1 MHKIKSIVTALA
13 LIILSGEL
21 TAQEMTR
28 PQLHR
33 EMARAKAE
41 RFSNIKRAVYG
52 QTQNQSGYDVAY
64 YDIEIEI
71 DPAAQTIS
79 GTVTLTAKV
88 LSASIYEAEIDL
100 LDNINVT
107 RVRKGAEDLSYTHSD
122 NLITANLDRPYHSG
136 EYFTVEIEYSG
147 TPSESVDAFNFDK
160 RGGEDMIWSLSE
172 PFGARSWWPCKD
184 VPNDKADSVD
194 IRVTVP
200 SGLIVASNGTLEGV
214 TNNDSTDTYLW
225 HEKYPI
231 ATYLVSVA
239 IYPYTTFSHWY
250 HHSPGDS
257 MEVKYYVFPDHY
269 DYIQDSYS
277 ETVPAIELFSELFG
291 EYPFIDEKYGHA
303 EFMWGGGMEHQTIT
317 SLGGSSVYLI
327 VHELAHQWWGDMV
340 TCDDFHH
347 IWMNEGFA
355 VYSEALWAENKYGKD
370 RYDHEMLITEYF
382 GEGTIYVPEVNDWNR
397 IFDVDLT
404 YHKASWVLHMLRRVV
419 GDSVFF
425 DILRSYYSDDR
436 YQYGTVTTEQFKDIC
451 EDLSGMQ
458 LDDFFHQ
465 WIYEEYCPNY
475 IYQWT
480 STEKSG
486 YWDIDLTI
494 EQTQTNHIFN
504 MPIDV
509 AIETASHDTTL
520 IVVRDSLAT
529 QKFSLAVGEEPV
541 RLILDPENWILC
553 NIDHLTSSEFLLLQN
568 YPNSFNEKTRIPFN
582 IAVENSFVTLRVY
595 DVRGKLISTLASRR
609 YSRGPHW
616 VTWDGKN
623 DRGQT
628 VSSGVYFYRI
638 TAGNNTEA
646 KKMLFIK

>member
-1 MHKIKSIVTALA
+1 MHKIKSIVTALV
-13 LIILSGEL
+13 LIILSGDL
-21 TAQEMTR
+21 SAQEITR

-41 RFSNIKRAVYG
+41 RFSGIKRAVYG
-52 QTQNQSGYDVAY
+52 QTQNQSDYDVVY
-64 YDIEIEI
+64 YDIDIEI
-71 DPAAQTIS
+71 DPAAQTVS

-88 LSASIYEAEIDL
+88 ISVSLYKVEIDL
-100 LDNINVT
+100 LDNMNVT
-107 RVRKGAEDLSYTHSD
+107 RVRKALGDLDYTHSND
-122 NLITANLDRPYHSG
+122 LITVTLDRSYHSG

-147 TPSESVDAFNFDK
+147 TPSEATGAFNFDK

-200 SGLIVASNGTLEGV
+200 SNLIVASNGTLEGI
-214 TNNDSTDTYLW
+214 TDEGSTDTYSW

-239 IYPYTTFSHWY
+239 IHPYTTFSHWY

-257 MEVKYYVFPDHY
+257 MEVQYYVFPDHY
-269 DYIQDSYS
+269 SYIQDSYS
-277 ETVPAIELFSELFG
+277 QTVPAIELFSELFG

-317 SLGGSSVYLI
+317 SLGGVSVYLI
-327 VHELAHQWWGDMV
+327 VHELAHQWWGDMI

-355 VYSEALWAENKYGKD
+355 VYSEALWAEDKYGKEG
-370 RYDHEMLITEYF
+370 YDNEMLITEYF
-382 GEGTIYVPEVNDWNR
+382 GEGTIYVPEADDWNR

-404 YHKASWVLHMLRRVV
+404 YHKASWVLHMLRHVV

-425 DILRSYYSDDR
+425 DILRGYYSDAR
-436 YQYGTVTTEQFKDIC
+436 YQYGTVTTEQFRDIC
-451 EDLSGMQ
+451 EDISGMQ

-465 WIYEEYCPNY
+465 WIYEEYYPNY

-509 AIETASHDTTL
+509 AIETAYGDTTL
-520 IVVRDSLAT
+520 IVVRDSLAV
-529 QKFSLAVGEEPV
+529 QKFSLSVDDEPV
-541 RLILDPENWILC
+541 CLTLDPENWILC
-553 NIDHLTSSEFLLLQN
+553 DIDHSTSSEFQLLQN

-595 DVRGKLISTLASRR
+595 DVGGKLISTLASRR

-623 DRGQT
+623 DRGQA

-638 TAGNNTEA
+638 TAGSNTEA
-646 KKMLFIK
+646 GKMLFIK